1 MAPAMCASPRRI
13 HVVLRFEAFD
23 EQIRLEL
30 PLPEQEGL

>member
-1 MAPAMCASPRRI
+1 MAPAMCASPGGTY
-13 HVVLRFEAFD
+13 VVLRFEAFD